1 MSPNVVLLLLRITG
15 ALILLI
21 FLGLIAWFI
30 VQDIRVTTSMM
41 KELRSS
47 RGSLTVVESAVPA
60 AIGGIFPLL
69 PVTSIGRSPGN
80 TLVVDDDFASGEHLL
95 INLRDG
101 RWWLEDLGSR
111 NGTELNNISIDSATV
126 LTAGDV
132 ITVGRTKIRVD
143 F

>member
-30 VQDIRVTTSMM
+30 VQDIRVTTSMI

-111 NGTELNNISIDSATV
+111 NGTELNNIAIDSATV

>member
-111 NGTELNNISIDSATV
+111 NGTELNNIAIDSATV